1 VFGSTIIGSTG
12 SAGLAATAIAA
23 AEDDDEDED
32 EAGDFDFDFDLD
44 LDLDPDPDL
53 DRDFRVDTI
62 LYSTFRY
69 FRAAFVAAKRTP
81 PQTVS
86 AIAIFRSYF
95 FKIA

>member
-1 VFGSTIIGSTG
+1 VFDSTIIGSTG
-12 SAGLAATAIAA
+12 SAGLAATATAATAA
-23 AEDDDEDED
+23 AEEDEADD
-32 EAGDFDFDFDLD
+32 EAGDLDLDLD

-69 FRAAFVAAKRTP
+69 FRAAFVAANRTP